1 MATSDTVVEVG
12 RSALTGWRG
21 RVARPLARPIARR
34 TGFSQEQVEA
44 VIGLALLAYAAYRV
58 LRPALRA
65 ARR

>member
-1 MATSDTVVEVG
+1 MAKTDPLVDVG
-12 RSALTGWRG
+12 RSALSGWRG

-44 VIGLALLAYAAYRV
+44 LIGLLLLLYAAYRV
-58 LRPALRA
+58 LRPAIRA